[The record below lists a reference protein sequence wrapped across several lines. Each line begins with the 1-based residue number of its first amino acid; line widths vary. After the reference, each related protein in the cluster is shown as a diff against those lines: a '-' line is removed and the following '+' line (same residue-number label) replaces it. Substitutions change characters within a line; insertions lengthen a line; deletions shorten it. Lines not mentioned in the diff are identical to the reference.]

1 MVSQNSSAAL
11 GLISRLD
18 RIPVWPYPRS
28 ILWIVGAGFFF
39 AFFDIVTIG
48 FALPVLTHE
57 FGVNEEQASWAVT
70 SGLIGY
76 ILGSFLD
83 SRIGDRFGRK
93 VSLYLSVGFFSF
105 GSLLSATS
113 PSLDWLI
120 FWRFLSGM
128 GIGAEIALV
137 TTYMAECS
145 PAPLRGRY
153 TGWTIVAAFMGFAAV
168 PPLAFYLVPNFA
180 WGWRALFV
188 LGAIGGIIIALMRR
202 GMPNSFHWLLDQGRV
217 DDARATLEKAES
229 VAEARLG
236 HALPAVES
244 GGVDPAYSEG
254 QEPTSTLGMKAFF
267 VGPQRTRL
275 LVLGTLWF
283 IYYVGNYAWL
293 TLAAELFSKHGISL
307 SQTIG
312 SLIFTGFGFVA
323 GALTAVWV
331 SDRIDRR
338 ITSTIAA
345 LVWTGVLA
353 AIGFT
358 ASPSTI
364 PILGFIASFT
374 IGLIIPLLYTITGES
389 FSTEIRATGVS
400 LSDGFGHVGGA
411 FCGQIIFGIEAFAGF
426 SGAFLAMAATGLITA
441 GLVLLTPRNTGK
453 SLSESLK

>member
-1 MVSQNSSAAL
+1 MLVVSTGFL
-11 GLISRLD
+11 GWML
-18 RIPVWPYPRS
+18 
-28 ILWIVGAGFFF
+28 AG
-39 AFFDIVTIG
+39 VQ
-48 FALPVLTHE
+48 L
-57 FGVNEEQASWAVT
+57 AVT
-70 SGLIGY
+70 SIVMREAVKSLLDSADEAQNAQWYGY
-76 ILGSFLD
+76 LTSSFLLGAAVGGYGLGW
-83 SRIGDRFGRK
+83 IGDRFGRK

-113 PSLDWLI
+113 PSLDWLV

-236 HALPAVES
+236 HSLPAVASTEEDTAS
-244 GGVDPAYSEG
+244 SEG
-254 QEPTSTLGMKAFF
+254 QAQASAPGMKAFL
-267 VGPQRTRL
+267 VAPQRSRL

-283 IYYVGNYAWL
+283 TYYVGNYAWL

-364 PILGFIASFT
+364 PILGCTAVFGIYGPQILSSVEDNGAEGMESVMVC
-374 IGLIIPLLYTITGES
+374 GL
-389 FSTEIRATGVS
+389 VV
-400 LSDGFGHVGGA
+400 GHV
-411 FCGQIIFGIEAFAGF
+411 
-426 SGAFLAMAATGLITA
+426 SWNM
-441 GLVLLTPRNTGK
+441 
-453 SLSESLK
+453 